1 MFFSIGE
8 KIIKQSYFLDNPC
21 IFQATGDTMQ
31 TSIMFCSHL
40 NGFKSFLREKSKLK
54 SLLSAFKGF
63 FSLCERFIGFIA
75 K

>member
-1 MFFSIGE
+1 
-8 KIIKQSYFLDNPC
+8 
-21 IFQATGDTMQ
+21 MQ

-63 FSLCERFIGFIA
+63 SVYAKGLSVSSRNKGERFWKYNQLSLSDHLPLSDIPYFL
-75 K
+75 